1 MLNTRMLLMLQNRI
15 VLITLCY
22 ALFFGVSTTGLFA
35 SESQDD
41 QSDAGWRTFKD
52 RNNLFTVQH
61 PSNWTASAPTESSG
75 PVDVVFSAPV
85 PEADKLTEIE
95 FIQYAQPSVFNS
107 AQESL
112 EAEINS
118 LQNDPTVTKFEIERP
133 VECSSY
139 NLSGL
144 PACSYIYEIAST
156 DGGNLAIMAVDALAP
171 DGTEYEVYYK
181 ASFDLF
187 ENFLPTAGKM
197 IESFQLTGNNSAA
210 ADFSLGGEGFSLNDT
225 TTATN
230 TTGSPPNANSS
241 NDEDFSLSRE

>member
-1 MLNTRMLLMLQNRI
+1 MLQIRI
-15 VLITLCY
+15 ILLTLCS
-22 ALFFGVSTTGLFA
+22 ALFFGVSIPGLVA
-35 SESQDD
+35 SESQEDG
-41 QSDAGWRTFKD
+41 QPAVTWKSFKD

-61 PSNWTASAPTESSG
+61 PSNWTASAATESSG
-75 PVDVVFSAPV
+75 PIDVVFSAPV

-107 AQESL
+107 ARESL

-144 PACSYIYEIAST
+144 PACSYIYEVAST
-156 DGGNLAIMAVDALAP
+156 DGGNLAVMAVDALAP
-171 DGTEYEVYYK
+171 NGTEYEVYYK

-187 ENFLPTAGKM
+187 ENSLPTAGKM

-210 ADFSLGGEGFSLNDT
+210 TDFSLSGEGFSLNDT
-225 TTATN
+225 TTTTAN
-230 TTGSPPNANSS
+230 ATGSPLNANSS
-241 NDEDFSLSRE
+241 NDEDFSLSK